1 MRPRPQRRER
11 QASLVLPIYLS
22 YARSDVH
29 VPSLLHVNAEDRGRT
44 LLLALDLRLRLL
56 LTLRLTLR
64 LLLALFLALLLPR
77 QQTDARRPRTE
88 TRNPGQQTA
97 QPVSHDSPA
106 RTRAPRFDSAGR

>member
-29 VPSLLHVNAEDRGRT
+29 VPSLLHINAEDRGRT

-56 LTLRLTLR
+56 LILLLSLRLVLR

-77 QQTDARRPRTE
+77 
-88 TRNPGQQTA
+88 
-97 QPVSHDSPA
+97 
-106 RTRAPRFDSAGR
+106 